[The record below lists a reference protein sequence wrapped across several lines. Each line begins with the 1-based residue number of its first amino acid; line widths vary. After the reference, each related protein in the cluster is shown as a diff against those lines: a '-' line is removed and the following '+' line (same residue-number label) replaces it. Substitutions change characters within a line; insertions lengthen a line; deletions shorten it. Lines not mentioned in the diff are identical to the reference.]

1 MIIEPGGLRYAPS
14 CPPPLTIW
22 AQNPILPST
31 WLQIPGVVVCPV
43 LTSTCLQSPVG
54 SSVSRSAFQ
63 SFRHTSLI
71 PCSCA
76 SRDPCS
82 VGSSVSRSALYMLT
96 ESGGFLC
103 SQFCPPVLSAHT
115 TLIPCSCA
123 SRDPCLPTTTT
134 LERVLLTNQ
143 AGSPAISD
151 YTHHLLKTRHW
162 ELIRIKKVLR
172 TRTYQRSNK

>member
-1 MIIEPGGLRYAPS
+1 MIIEPGGLLHRPVLH
-14 CPPPLTIW
+14 PLLYEHRTRW
-22 AQNPILPST
+22 VQHDV
-31 WLQIPGVVVCPV
+31 QIPGVVVCPV

-143 AGSPAISD
+143 AGSPAISGTH
-151 YTHHLLKTRHW
+151 THHLLKTRHW